1 MDMHARESRAAGLA
15 TLALI
20 CVAVLVAGVTGRRLS
35 PEARSAPER
44 ARDAPRAVSLATVR
58 TRAMPVLLQA
68 SAFVVSEHVVQVRP
82 QISGLLRL
90 VQGHYVTPQDYIN
103 ARASAEQADAAY
115 RRAKINLS
123 YTVIRASVSGRSGGL
138 NTRTG
143 NLVAP
148 TDGAPLV
155 TINQTRPIEVQFSLA
170 QQFLPRLRESMAQ
183 GALQVAVLRE
193 DGGDELD
200 RGQVVF
206 IDNAVNAGTGTLTL
220 KARLPNEHEQLW
232 PGQYVTVRVQLA
244 IEPHALV
251 VPESALQTGAAGN
264 YVYVLEGGKAAR
276 REVTVNR
283 HAGELAVIAA
293 GLKDG
298 EQVVERVPTGLRPG
312 MVVTPGRSVP
322 PPRERIRLSES
333 GS

>member
-1 MDMHARESRAAGLA
+1 MRYIRPLSFCRFA
-15 TLALI
+15 TLSDRVI
-20 CVAVLVAGVTGRRLS
+20 IVL
-35 PEARSAPER
+35 
-44 ARDAPRAVSLATVR
+44 
-58 TRAMPVLLQA
+58 
-68 SAFVVSEHVVQVRP
+68 
-82 QISGLLRL
+82 
-90 VQGHYVTPQDYIN
+90 TPQDYIN

-115 RRAKINLS
+115 RRAEINLS

-138 NTRTG
+138 STRTG

-148 TDGAPLV
+148 SDAAPLV

-170 QQFLPRLRESMAQ
+170 QEFLPRLRESMAQ

-232 PGQYVTVRVQLA
+232 PGQYVTVRLQLA
-244 IEPHALV
+244 IEPRALV
-251 VPESALQTGAAGN
+251 VPETALQTGAAGD
-264 YVYVLEGGKAAR
+264 YVYVVEDGKAAR

-283 HAGELAVIAA
+283 HAGQFAVIAA

-298 EQVVERVPTGLRPG
+298 EQVVVRVPAGLRPG
-312 MVVTPGRSVP
+312 MAVMPGRPEP
-322 PPRERIRLSES
+322 PPREQIRPPES